1 MTINYKQRESQ
12 LKGIIAKNVKSKNF
26 NTKNDLLIY
35 YKNPK
40 LKDVTM
46 TSKQMKIQEDQDN
59 VVYQYSCPSNGC
71 NAIESFYIGY
81 TTNTLKTRMYQHFSS
96 GAIRKH
102 HEMDHGIRTTKESIL
117 RNTKIIARAS
127 CRDDLLLL
135 ESLYIKLYK
144 PIINRKDE
152 GFVKTL
158 KIF

>member
-1 MTINYKQRESQ
+1 MQ
-12 LKGIIAKNVKSKNF
+12 
-26 NTKNDLLIY
+26 
-35 YKNPK
+35 
-40 LKDVTM
+40 
-46 TSKQMKIQEDQDN
+46 IQDEDQAN
-59 VVYQYSCPSNGC
+59 VVYQYFCPSDGC
-71 NAIESFYIGY
+71 NGIKSIYIGY

-102 HEMDHGIRTTKESIL
+102 NEMIHGDRSTKETIL
-117 RNTKIIARAS
+117 KNTKIIAKAN

-144 PIINRKDE
+144 PIINKKDE